1 VLFKKEPMST
11 IGDRVKMAIHSRGK
25 SPADIER
32 ETGIAKSYISRV
44 INNKITNPRKFIKQ
58 ISDHLLISEEWI
70 LTGSGNI
77 DIDPKNSVKIFDI
90 EEKKYSDSL
99 IIYNLSKIEGNVSA
113 WKGFLFPPFNK
124 ESILITIPES
134 SNSNGDYLIKNNDGI
149 YLAIRYNDEYE
160 SKWIFKSDLKIIE
173 NIKNYDVLG
182 MVIAVI
188 IDDRIKTIEI

>member
-1 VLFKKEPMST
+1 MST

-44 INNKITNPRKFIKQ
+44 INNKITSPKKFIKQ
-58 ISDHLLISEEWI
+58 ISEHLLISEEWI
-70 LTGSGNI
+70 LTGTGNI
-77 DIDPKNSVKIFDI
+77 DVDPKNSVKVFDI
-90 EEKKYSDSL
+90 LENKYSGN
-99 IIYNLSKIEGNVSA
+99 IVIYNLSKIEGSVSA
-113 WKGFLFPPFNK
+113 WKGFTFPPFSK

-160 SKWIFKSDLKIIE
+160 SRWIFKNGLKIIE
-173 NIKNYDVLG
+173 NIRNYDVIG
-182 MVIAVI
+182 IVIAAI